1 MKKLLLASIAFIAI
15 SMAVNAQAGFRL
27 GAKAGLNMS
36 QVVGTSFN
44 DGFYY
49 SYHLGGFAEIDFN
62 KLIGIQPEL
71 LWNQSTTQ
79 SASGISSINLNPNQ
93 NVTLNYLSI
102 PILLRV
108 NLGSMLTLNA
118 GPQFSILMN
127 KNDNLL
133 QNGQKAFA
141 SGDFGMVGGAT
152 LNLKT
157 FRIYGR
163 YVVGL
168 KDIHEISQQ
177 DKWTNQQIQLGIG
190 LKL

>member
-1 MKKLLLASIAFIAI
+1 MKKLFFASIAFFVLQFA
-15 SMAVNAQAGFRL
+15 ANAQAGFRL

-44 DGFYY
+44 SGFYY
-49 SYHLGGFAEIDFN
+49 SYHLGGFAEIDIN
-62 KLIGIQPEL
+62 KLIGIQPEV

-79 SASGISSINLNPNQ
+79 SASSLSGINFNPNQ

-108 NLGSMLTLNA
+108 SLGSLITLNA

-133 QNGQKAFA
+133 TNGQQAFA
-141 SGDFGMVGGAT
+141 NGDFGMVGGLT

-157 FRIYGR
+157 FRLYGR

-168 KDIHEISQQ
+168 KDINDISQQ
-177 DKWTNQQIQLGIG
+177 AKWTNQQIQLGVG

>member
-1 MKKLLLASIAFIAI
+1 MKKLFIASIALLVLQFGAK
-15 SMAVNAQAGFRL
+15 AQAGFRL
-27 GAKAGLNMS
+27 GAKAGLNIS
-36 QVVGTSFN
+36 QIQGSSFN

-49 SYHLGGFAEIDFN
+49 SYHLGGFAEIDLN

-71 LWNQSTTQ
+71 MWNQSTTQ
-79 SASGISSINLNPNQ
+79 SASGISSINVSPNQ

-108 NLGSMLTLNA
+108 SLGSMLTLNA

-133 QNGQKAFA
+133 QNGQQAF
-141 SGDFGMVGGAT
+141 SNGDFGMVGGLT

-168 KDIHEISQQ
+168 KDIHDISTQE
-177 DKWTNQQIQLGIG
+177 KWTNQQIQVGLG